1 MAAKECTMCAG
12 TGRSDLDSTGL
23 SIEEIK
29 NSKYACEFCGGDGQ
43 VDYDNSS
50 NEKELEKAAHFEA
63 FKNHHIVEL
72 SKARNKEELLDM
84 INWVASKIQNFNP

>member
-43 VDYDNSS
+43 VDYDNQSS
-50 NEKELEKAAHFEA
+50 NE
-63 FKNHHIVEL
+63 
-72 SKARNKEELLDM
+72 
-84 INWVASKIQNFNP
+84 

>member
-1 MAAKECTMCAG
+1 M
-12 TGRSDLDSTGL
+12 
-23 SIEEIK
+23 SIYHELLGVPRPQE
-29 NSKYACEFCGGDGQ
+29 
-43 VDYDNSS
+43 
-50 NEKELEKAAHFEA
+50 ELEKLAHFEA

>member
-29 NSKYACEFCGGDGQ
+29 NSQYACEFCGGDGQ
-43 VDYDNSS
+43 IIYGCPSS
-50 NEKELEKAAHFEA
+50 SIDDEPD
-63 FKNHHIVEL
+63 
-72 SKARNKEELLDM
+72 SK
-84 INWVASKIQNFNP
+84 